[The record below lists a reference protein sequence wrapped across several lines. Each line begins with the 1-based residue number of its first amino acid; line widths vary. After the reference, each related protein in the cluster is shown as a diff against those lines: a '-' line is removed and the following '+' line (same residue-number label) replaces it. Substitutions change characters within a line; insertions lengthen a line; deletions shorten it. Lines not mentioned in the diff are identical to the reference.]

1 MNNQLL
7 EESGDI
13 DQQVRLFS
21 QNLLNNKIEDEK
33 LNLENEHNRRLQELR
48 KQQSEELE
56 RARLRF
62 EDDLRVRLQRDA
74 EREKAR
80 NSGTNHELED
90 AKEEAQRDQQQYIRE
105 RKRNVEKSIRETI
118 REQRERFEEEQE
130 QAKRDQKEKIA
141 DKYERKTKKVENE
154 QQAIKDDYE
163 NRQKIIQE
171 DA

>member
-1 MNNQLL
+1 M
-7 EESGDI
+7 
-13 DQQVRLFS
+13 
-21 QNLLNNKIEDEK
+21 
-33 LNLENEHNRRLQELR
+33 ENEHNRRLQELR

-56 RARLRF
+56 RARKRF

-90 AKEEAQRDQQQYIRE
+90 AKEEAQRDQLQYIRE

-130 QAKRDQKEKIA
+130 
-141 DKYERKTKKVENE
+141 
-154 QQAIKDDYE
+154 
-163 NRQKIIQE
+163 
-171 DA
+171 